1 MYVDYTDMCKEKMM
15 AENKDDRIVL
25 CGASQYT
32 KKFYINPE
40 FENLPEPIKRE
51 LKIMC
56 VLFTE
61 DVGGALE
68 LLFSK
73 EGNVEI
79 RTITNSDDFAYDEI
93 GSEYKVRK
101 MRKEKQELFQSLKL
115 YYRVVKM
122 GISAEQAAEELERG
136 FEEDD
141 E

>member
-1 MYVDYTDMCKEKMM
+1 MAMYKERMM
-15 AENKDDRIVL
+15 AEQDNRLVL
-25 CGASQYT
+25 CGASKYT

-40 FENLPEPIKRE
+40 FENLPDPIKRE

-61 DVGGALE
+61 DIGGALE
-68 LLFSK
+68 LLFSE
-73 EGNVEI
+73 EGDVEI
-79 RTITNSDDFAYDEI
+79 RTITNEDDYSYDDI
-93 GSEYKVRK
+93 GSEYKIRQ

-115 YYRVVKM
+115 YYRVVKL
-122 GISAEQAAEELERG
+122 GISAEQAAAELERG

>member
-1 MYVDYTDMCKEKMM
+1 M
-15 AENKDDRIVL
+15 AEQDNRMVL
-25 CGASQYT
+25 CGASKYT

-40 FENLPEPIKRE
+40 FENLPDPIKRE

-61 DVGGALE
+61 EIGGALE
-68 LLFSK
+68 LLFS
-73 EGNVEI
+73 EDGDVEI
-79 RTITNSDDFAYDEI
+79 RTITNEDDYSYDDI
-93 GSEYKVRK
+93 GSEYKIRK

-115 YYRVVKM
+115 YYRVVKL
-122 GISAEQAAEELERG
+122 GISAEQAAAELERG

>member
-1 MYVDYTDMCKEKMM
+1 MSEQDNRM
-15 AENKDDRIVL
+15 VL
-25 CGASQYT
+25 CGASKYT

-40 FENLPEPIKRE
+40 FENLPDPIKRE

-61 DVGGALE
+61 DIGGALE
-68 LLFSK
+68 LLFSE
-73 EGNVEI
+73 EGDVEI
-79 RTITNSDDFAYDEI
+79 RTITNEDDYAYDDI
-93 GSEYKVRK
+93 GSEYKIRQ

-115 YYRVVKM
+115 YYRVVKL
-122 GISAEQAAEELERG
+122 GISAEQAVAELERG

>member
-1 MYVDYTDMCKEKMM
+1 MYKERNMSEQDNRM
-15 AENKDDRIVL
+15 VL
-25 CGASQYT
+25 CGASKYT

-40 FENLPEPIKRE
+40 FENLPDPIKRE

-61 DVGGALE
+61 DIGGALE
-68 LLFSK
+68 LLFSE
-73 EGNVEI
+73 EGDVEI
-79 RTITNSDDFAYDEI
+79 RTITNEDDYAYDDI
-93 GSEYKVRK
+93 GSEYKIRQ

-115 YYRVVKM
+115 YYRVVKL
-122 GISAEQAAEELERG
+122 GISAEQAAAELERG

>member
-1 MYVDYTDMCKEKMM
+1 MAMYKERMM
-15 AENKDDRIVL
+15 AGQDNRMVL
-25 CGASQYT
+25 CGASKYT

-40 FENLPEPIKRE
+40 FENLPDPIKRE

-61 DVGGALE
+61 DIGGALE
-68 LLFSK
+68 LLFS
-73 EGNVEI
+73 EDGDVEI
-79 RTITNSDDFAYDEI
+79 RTITNEEDYSYDDI
-93 GSEYKVRK
+93 GSEYKIRQ

-115 YYRVVKM
+115 YYRVVKL
-122 GISAEQAAEELERG
+122 GISAEQAAAELERG

>member
-1 MYVDYTDMCKEKMM
+1 MAMYKERMM
-15 AENKDDRIVL
+15 AEQDNRMVL
-25 CGASQYT
+25 CGASKYT

-40 FENLPEPIKRE
+40 FENLPDPIKRE

-61 DVGGALE
+61 DIGGALE
-68 LLFSK
+68 LLFS
-73 EGNVEI
+73 EDGDVEI
-79 RTITNSDDFAYDEI
+79 RTITNEDDYSYDDI
-93 GSEYKVRK
+93 GSEYKIRQ

-115 YYRVVKM
+115 YYRVVKL
-122 GISAEQAAEELERG
+122 GISAEQAAAELERG

>member
-1 MYVDYTDMCKEKMM
+1 MYKERMM
-15 AENKDDRIVL
+15 AEQDNRMVL
-25 CGASQYT
+25 CGASKYT

-40 FENLPEPIKRE
+40 FENLPDPIKRE

-61 DVGGALE
+61 DIGGALE
-68 LLFSK
+68 LLFS
-73 EGNVEI
+73 EDGDVEI
-79 RTITNSDDFAYDEI
+79 RTITNEDDYSYDDI
-93 GSEYKVRK
+93 GSEYKIRQ

-115 YYRVVKM
+115 YYRVVKL
-122 GISAEQAAEELERG
+122 GISAEQAAAELERG

>member
-1 MYVDYTDMCKEKMM
+1 MNEM
-15 AENKDDRIVL
+15 NDDRIVL
-25 CGASQYT
+25 CGSSSYT

-68 LLFSK
+68 LLFSEK
-73 EGNVEI
+73 GDVEI
-79 RTITNSDDFAYDEI
+79 RTITNSDDFSYDDI

-101 MRKEKQELFQSLKL
+101 MRKDKQELFQSLKL
-115 YYRVVKM
+115 YYRVVKL

>member
-1 MYVDYTDMCKEKMM
+1 MAMYKERMM
-15 AENKDDRIVL
+15 AEQDNRMVL
-25 CGASQYT
+25 CGASKYT

-40 FENLPEPIKRE
+40 FENLPDPIKRE

-61 DVGGALE
+61 EIGGALE
-68 LLFSK
+68 LLFS
-73 EGNVEI
+73 EDGDVEI
-79 RTITNSDDFAYDEI
+79 RTITNEDDYSYDDI
-93 GSEYKVRK
+93 GSEYKIRQ

-115 YYRVVKM
+115 YYRVVKL
-122 GISAEQAAEELERG
+122 GISAEQAAAELERG

>member
-1 MYVDYTDMCKEKMM
+1 M
-15 AENKDDRIVL
+15 AEQDNRMVL
-25 CGASQYT
+25 CGASKYT

-40 FENLPEPIKRE
+40 FENLPDPIKRE

-61 DVGGALE
+61 DIGGALE
-68 LLFSK
+68 LLFS
-73 EGNVEI
+73 EDGDVEI
-79 RTITNSDDFAYDEI
+79 RTITNEEDYSYDDI
-93 GSEYKVRK
+93 GSEYKIRQ

-115 YYRVVKM
+115 YYRVVKL
-122 GISAEQAAEELERG
+122 GISAEQAAAELERG

>member
-1 MYVDYTDMCKEKMM
+1 MYKERMM
-15 AENKDDRIVL
+15 AEQDNRMVL
-25 CGASQYT
+25 CGASKYT

-40 FENLPEPIKRE
+40 FENLPDPIKRE

-61 DVGGALE
+61 EIGGALE
-68 LLFSK
+68 LLFS
-73 EGNVEI
+73 EDGDVEI
-79 RTITNSDDFAYDEI
+79 RTITNEDDYSYDDI
-93 GSEYKVRK
+93 GSEYKIRQ

-115 YYRVVKM
+115 YYRVVKL
-122 GISAEQAAEELERG
+122 GISAEQAAAELERG

>member
-1 MYVDYTDMCKEKMM
+1 MYKERMM
-15 AENKDDRIVL
+15 AEQDNRMVL
-25 CGASQYT
+25 CGASKYT

-40 FENLPEPIKRE
+40 FENLPDPIKRE

-61 DVGGALE
+61 DIGGALE
-68 LLFSK
+68 LLFS
-73 EGNVEI
+73 EDGDVEI
-79 RTITNSDDFAYDEI
+79 RTITNEEDYSYDDI
-93 GSEYKVRK
+93 GSEYKIRQ

-115 YYRVVKM
+115 YYRVVKL
-122 GISAEQAAEELERG
+122 GISAEQAAAELERG

>member
-1 MYVDYTDMCKEKMM
+1 MAMYKERMM
-15 AENKDDRIVL
+15 AEQDNRMVL
-25 CGASQYT
+25 CGASKYT

-40 FENLPEPIKRE
+40 FENLRDPIKRE

-61 DVGGALE
+61 DIGGALE
-68 LLFSK
+68 LLFSE
-73 EGNVEI
+73 EGDVEI
-79 RTITNSDDFAYDEI
+79 RTITNEDDYSYDDI
-93 GSEYKVRK
+93 GSEYKIRQ

-115 YYRVVKM
+115 YYRVVKL
-122 GISAEQAAEELERG
+122 GISAEQAAAELERG

>member
-1 MYVDYTDMCKEKMM
+1 MAMYKERNMSEQDNRM
-15 AENKDDRIVL
+15 VL
-25 CGASQYT
+25 CGASKYT

-40 FENLPEPIKRE
+40 FENLPDPIKRE

-61 DVGGALE
+61 DIGGALE
-68 LLFSK
+68 LLFSE
-73 EGNVEI
+73 EGDVEI
-79 RTITNSDDFAYDEI
+79 RTITNEDDYAYDDI
-93 GSEYKVRK
+93 GSEYKIRQ

-115 YYRVVKM
+115 YYRVVKL
-122 GISAEQAAEELERG
+122 GISAEQAVAELERG

>member
-1 MYVDYTDMCKEKMM
+1 MYKERMM
-15 AENKDDRIVL
+15 AEQDNRMVL
-25 CGASQYT
+25 CGASKYT

-40 FENLPEPIKRE
+40 FENLPDPIKRE

-61 DVGGALE
+61 DIGGALE

-73 EGNVEI
+73 DGDVEI
-79 RTITNSDDFAYDEI
+79 RTITNEDDYSYDDI
-93 GSEYKVRK
+93 GSEYKIRQ
-101 MRKEKQELFQSLKL
+101 MRKEKQELFQSLRL
-115 YYRVVKM
+115 YYRVVKL
-122 GISAEQAAEELERG
+122 GISAEQAAAELERG

>member
-1 MYVDYTDMCKEKMM
+1 MM
-15 AENKDDRIVL
+15 AEQDNRMVL
-25 CGASQYT
+25 CGASKYT

-40 FENLPEPIKRE
+40 FENLPDPIKRE

-61 DVGGALE
+61 EIGGALE
-68 LLFSK
+68 LLFS
-73 EGNVEI
+73 EDGDVEI
-79 RTITNSDDFAYDEI
+79 RTITNEDDYSYDDI
-93 GSEYKVRK
+93 GSEYKIRQ

-115 YYRVVKM
+115 YYRVVKL
-122 GISAEQAAEELERG
+122 GISAEQAAAELERG

>member
-1 MYVDYTDMCKEKMM
+1 MSEQDNRM
-15 AENKDDRIVL
+15 VL
-25 CGASQYT
+25 CGASKYT

-40 FENLPEPIKRE
+40 FENLPDPIKRE

-61 DVGGALE
+61 DIGGALE
-68 LLFSK
+68 LLFSE
-73 EGNVEI
+73 EGDVEI
-79 RTITNSDDFAYDEI
+79 RTITNEDDYAYDDI
-93 GSEYKVRK
+93 GSEYKIRQ

-115 YYRVVKM
+115 YYRVVKL
-122 GISAEQAAEELERG
+122 GISAEQAAAELERG

>member
-1 MYVDYTDMCKEKMM
+1 MYKERMM
-15 AENKDDRIVL
+15 AEQDNRMVL
-25 CGASQYT
+25 CGASKYT

-40 FENLPEPIKRE
+40 FENLPDPIKRE

-61 DVGGALE
+61 DIGGALE
-68 LLFSK
+68 LLFSE
-73 EGNVEI
+73 EGDVEI
-79 RTITNSDDFAYDEI
+79 RTITNEEDYSYDDI
-93 GSEYKVRK
+93 GSEYKIRQ

-115 YYRVVKM
+115 YYRVVKL
-122 GISAEQAAEELERG
+122 GISAEQAAAELERG